1 MGDKL
6 PLLIGYALFGIL
18 IGLSP
23 ILLSLLPQPS
33 IQPNRGSNRVLIGS
47 ALLIAA
53 MLAALFLIPN
63 GTPFVGAN

>member
-6 PLLIGYALFGIL
+6 PVLISYALFGIL

-33 IQPNRGSNRVLIGS
+33 IQPT
-47 ALLIAA
+47 AA
-53 MLAALFLIPN
+53 PI
-63 GTPFVGAN
+63 TS